1 MCKKKKVGNGAN
13 RSDLKRKIY
22 INAGADNKCFGISN
36 SIGNTK
42 KTQCFKHNSP
52 LHKPPGAHQPFCFTG
67 WRLVCDECAAPL
79 HLYGEN
85 FIETYC
91 NGRANI
97 LKCLCDLHAA
107 ELLEVEK

>member
-1 MCKKKKVGNGAN
+1 MNKNITNQDKFQFNSAKPPRVFKKVL
-13 RSDLKRKIY
+13 S
-22 INAGADNKCFGISN
+22 
-36 SIGNTK
+36 TT
-42 KTQCFKHNSP
+42 KTQKRP
-52 LHKPPGAHQPFCFTG
+52 LKTEKSVKLKLAHLPFCFTG

-85 FIETYC
+85 FIESYC

-107 ELLEVEK
+107 ERGWIQ